1 MGNNSSS
8 RCFQKKTCHEN
19 FCEKPVLGNIDATC
33 SAEDSNQELHVED
46 VENLGI
52 LKYYLNPDLFHEYK
66 ASQIRSFNV
75 TTVIPL
81 VLVFYIATATRFS
94 LQHHGGRGPLFLAA
108 FVVLLFVA
116 CIFSIFFVSRFVCSI
131 QKHNQHRPSYKL
143 CDSLI
148 KKGFA
153 GRIEDIIT
161 VTGALSIGLYLIARV
176 NAGQCAE
183 GTSIWDSQVCN
194 PTGSLDSVPHDQLVL
209 LYSAP
214 LAAQIVMKGVSVHAL
229 IISWALV
236 LFFVTYAL
244 IELKGWLELWTL
256 LYSIIFINISCEIER
271 CNRLIFIQ
279 SKILARS
286 ADFQKANERILEQ
299 NDAEDERKLKEQ
311 ETLQLRSLM
320 GNVAHDMKTPLHSI
334 EADLE
339 ALTLFFSKISSSL
352 LQQVVAE
359 FHRKCALDSFD
370 PLSICRTLN
379 SSCKFMGMAINRS
392 QDFMKASNEIPL
404 VPSIE
409 TFELKV
415 AIDMS
420 VGCIN
425 QLQSAREIIV
435 HKLPPELCSYII
447 SDKHWLS
454 ENILCLLSN
463 AMKFSKEGT
472 VDVKIKV
479 LHDNDHPS
487 DFLRVF
493 PELKA
498 DPRSI
503 ERGDSSIT
511 VNQMIREDSGQSILD
526 TTRMMILITVE
537 DSGVGITEVARKNLF
552 QPLKQTQRTAGGVGL
567 GLYCLSKRIEA
578 LGGAVGVTSRADN
591 TTGSMFWFTFPYSPD
606 DDTAR
611 TDCHDD
617 SFAHPGNTK
626 LNLQAMRI
634 LVVDDSISILKVT
647 SRLLKMNGHT
657 VETASNGSIG
667 LDMLKAGYEDRQ
679 FDMVLTDIQMPIMDG
694 NEATVLF
701 RKYEDEKEI
710 ENWGDSILRKSRL
723 LIVGMS
729 ANTDE
734 QTREKALRS
743 GMDYFISKPFAYKDL
758 QILLQSIQPDM
769 RSCV

>member
-1 MGNNSSS
+1 M
-8 RCFQKKTCHEN
+8 RLEN
-19 FCEKPVLGNIDATC
+19 LGEQPAYANVDGIHD
-33 SAEDSNQELHVED
+33 AEDSYEELCVED
-46 VENLGI
+46 RTHRGI
-52 LKYYLNPDLFHEYK
+52 LIYFFEPELFREYK
-66 ASQIRSFNV
+66 QSQMRSFNFSSV
-75 TTVIPL
+75 LPL
-81 VLVFYIATATRFS
+81 ILVYYIAAATRFS
-94 LQHHGGRGPLFLAA
+94 LQSHGGNGPLFLAA
-108 FVVLLFVA
+108 FIAYLFAISIFTVLLA
-116 CIFSIFFVSRFVCSI
+116 SHLVCSI
-131 QKHNQHRPSYKL
+131 QKHNQHCLSYKM
-143 CDSLI
+143 CDTII
-148 KKGFA
+148 KKGFG
-153 GRIEDIIT
+153 GRIEDIVTIT
-161 VTGALSIGLYLIARV
+161 STLMVGLYLLARV
-176 NAGQCAE
+176 GAGQCAA
-183 GTSIWDSQVCN
+183 GTNIWDSQACN
-194 PTGSLDSVPHDQLVL
+194 PTGSLDSIPNDELVFLYAVPI
-209 LYSAP
+209 
-214 LAAQIVMKGVSVHAL
+214 AAQSVMRGISIGAL
-229 IISWALV
+229 IVCWALV
-236 LFFVTYAL
+236 VFFVAYAL
-244 IELKGWLELWTL
+244 MELNGWLEVWSL
-256 LYSIIFINISCEIER
+256 LYSIIFMNISCEMER
-271 CNRLIFIQ
+271 FNRVIFIQ
-279 SKILARS
+279 SKVVARS
-286 ADFQKANERILEQ
+286 IDCRNSLGRILKGKY
-299 NDAEDERKLKEQ
+299 AEDERKMKEQ

-339 ALTLFFSKISSSL
+339 ALTLFFSKISPCL

-370 PLSICRTLN
+370 PLSICRTLK

-409 TFELKV
+409 TFELKA

-435 HKLPPELCSYII
+435 HRLPRELCSYII

-463 AMKFSKEGT
+463 AMKFSNEGS
-472 VDVKIKV
+472 VDVRIKV

-487 DFLRVF
+487 EIMRVF
-493 PELKA
+493 PEVKTN
-498 DPRSI
+498 PRSI
-503 ERGDSSIT
+503 ERGDSLIT
-511 VNQMIREDSGQSILD
+511 VNQVIREDSGQSLLSASE
-526 TTRMMILITVE
+526 MMILITVE
-537 DSGVGITEVARKNLF
+537 DSGVGITEKARKNLF
-552 QPLKQTQRTAGGVGL
+552 QPLKQTQRVAGGVGL

-578 LGGAVGVTSRADN
+578 LGGAVGVTSRADD
-591 TTGSMFWFTFPYSPD
+591 TTGSMFWFTFPYRPD

-617 SFAHPGNTK
+617 SFANTGSTK

-667 LDMLKAGYEDRQ
+667 LDMLKAGYKDRQ

-694 NEATVLF
+694 NEATELF
-701 RKYEDEKEI
+701 RKYEDKTEI
-710 ENWGDSILRKSRL
+710 EDWGNSILRKSRL

-734 QTREKALRS
+734 QSREGALKS
-743 GMDYFISKPFAYKDL
+743 GMDYFIAKPFAYKDL
-758 QILLQSIQPDM
+758 LILLQSIQPDM
-769 RSCV
+769 KSCV